1 MHCVCRNKFKAR
13 MWPSWEATRLSG
25 PVETA
30 TPLNQGLMS
39 PDKGQLA
46 LDLENI
52 LQLLCWSHGTLRGDL
67 EGLRGSCP
75 GILDGYRC
83 QEETPNLERAL
94 IQLTTLQGR
103 FGDSGEEPVI
113 CCEALVLAEGWRWE
127 WLGRDGGSSWK
138 GYPREINQTLLQGKV
153 HPQTER
159 THKSTPWKRVTKPM
173 SWA

>member
-1 MHCVCRNKFKAR
+1 MRGNKTVWACGDSYTTEPGTYVSWQGATSPRPREHSPIAVLEPWDSQRRFRRAAR
-13 MWPSWEATRLSG
+13 LLSG
-25 PVETA
+25 DP
-30 TPLNQGLMS
+30 GW
-39 PDKGQLA
+39 
-46 LDLENI
+46 
-52 LQLLCWSHGTLRGDL
+52 LQVSGGD
-67 EGLRGSCP
+67 
-75 GILDGYRC
+75 
-83 QEETPNLERAL
+83 PNLERVL

-103 FGDSGEEPVI
+103 FGDSGEEPVR

-159 THKSTPWKRVTKPM
+159 THKWTPWKRVTKPM